1 MSRGLGSGS
10 NPNGFSRF
18 GSGSGLQEF
27 HIPGSVRVRD
37 YDFSLFWVRVR
48 VQVKKKSKNFDGSG
62 SGSGSVLFVHA
73 FKLTIKMA
81 AQKAR
86 FTEDFR
92 LI

>member
-1 MSRGLGSGS
+1 M
-10 NPNGFSRF
+10 GFR
-18 GSGSGLQEF
+18 
-27 HIPGSVRVRD
+27 GSVRVQVCKN
-37 YDFSLFWVRVR
+37 FIFRVR
-48 VQVKKKSKNFDGSG
+48 FGFGFTNTPWFGFKFGFGFGFKNLAYFGFRFGSVWIRNFDI
-62 SGSGSVLFVHA
+62 FVRA